1 PALDARARAGSRGP
15 GSRSAPPRE
24 PDPPTAPPPPAPA
37 GARDA
42 GGTVRRER
50 RRHRPPGRRSAPAD
64 CGIRAGAGGS
74 GPSGGPAPDGLGAAG
89 PGGDRVLRGAGAGRP
104 WMHSTGPGAA
114 DGPAAERAGRVG
126 GRAVGRPPPRPR
138 RLQGVPARERSRTV
152 WSRPAVSSL
161 PFVYQDSTAVLGALP
176 RLSEPHAYHLC
187 REHASRM
194 TPPPGGAPLRVPGGQ
209 EARDGLVAL
218 ADAVTPQPA

>member
-1 PALDARARAGSRGP
+1 SSLPAQGSAGRLTLIGSAPSAATVIPMAADGSAGEPLTVDVPADATVSLTSEQLQVGQERAAGITIVPEVPGAVHAGWTQRDGESLRRPRPRDPRPRARCRATSRSAPTAPAAPASPARSRPRSGSAAGAGRRSPALDARAREGSRGP

-89 PGGDRVLRGAGAGRP
+89 PG
-104 WMHSTGPGAA
+104 
-114 DGPAAERAGRVG
+114 
-126 GRAVGRPPPRPR
+126 
-138 RLQGVPARERSRTV
+138 
-152 WSRPAVSSL
+152 
-161 PFVYQDSTAVLGALP
+161 
-176 RLSEPHAYHLC
+176 
-187 REHASRM
+187 
-194 TPPPGGAPLRVPGGQ
+194 
-209 EARDGLVAL
+209 
-218 ADAVTPQPA
+218 